1 MPEEKEPRYKVEY
14 VFNGA
19 VMDIE
24 YSETMS
30 QTPIY
35 RDKIVTLC
43 KQFKVPASQ
52 YKDVKAVVYDNGL
65 QKQTITVYE
74 NPPEMKTEFIA
85 PAEENQDEK

>member
-1 MPEEKEPRYKVEY
+1 MPEEKEPRYKTEY
-14 VFNGA
+14 VFNGQ

-65 QKQTITVYE
+65 QKQVITVYE
-74 NPPEMKTEFIA
+74 NPPERNAEFIA
-85 PAEENQDEK
+85 PAEKNQEEK